1 MNVSRAICTAA
12 VVLALAACD
21 SRSPTEPGGTTS
33 LSGTWSGDVR
43 EQPGDRAGTLSV
55 TIQQTGGAVAGSFL
69 VRFADAAFDRAGTLS
84 GTLQPAPSAV
94 ALSPDAADCQAGRLL
109 GGSVMNMTWTRSGDT
124 LMGTYDGFACFGTLA
139 GRFELTRR
147 P

>member
-1 MNVSRAICTAA
+1 MCAA
-12 VVLALAACD
+12 VTVLTLAACEG
-21 SRSPTEPGGTTS
+21 RSPIEPEGMTS

-43 EQPGDRAGTLSV
+43 EQPGDRAGTLSL
-55 TIQQTGGAVAGSFL
+55 TIQQTGGAIAGSFAI
-69 VRFADAAFDRAGTLS
+69 RFADAAFDRAGTLS
-84 GTLQPAPSAV
+84 GTLQPAPSGV
-94 ALSPDAADCQAGRLL
+94 ALSPDAADCQAGQLL